1 MEIQLSR
8 LIEGLLARD
17 RHVTAIARS
26 CELPAHARLERV
38 LVPAPSGPFAA
49 FYPWFAFAGGL
60 LLARRGRGIVHA
72 AGAIVPNAIDVA
84 TCHFCHHAFEALGGP
99 SRAMRSTRG
108 HRAHATLCAELS
120 KSGER
125 MIYRPQRIRATVA
138 ISEGVRRELERWFPR
153 LRGTLRT
160 IPHGVDLARFGPDP
174 ALRKRVRGELGIG
187 DDELVAIFAGGDW
200 ARKGLRHAI
209 AAVAASSRWRLL
221 VVGAGDEAAYSGIAR
236 AAEVRDRVHFVG
248 AQADMPA
255 QFAASDAFLLP
266 TSYETFS
273 LVTYEAAAAGLP
285 LLVTRVSGPDQLI
298 ADGVNG
304 AFINESP
311 KGTAGWLARLDDPE
325 LRARMGASARQAVAP
340 YTWDAAVDRHIALY
354 DELEQTRPRPRQVRH
369 AI

>member
-1 MEIQLSR
+1 
-8 LIEGLLARD
+8 
-17 RHVTAIARS
+17 
-26 CELPAHARLERV
+26 
-38 LVPAPSGPFAA
+38 
-49 FYPWFAFAGGL
+49 
-60 LLARRGRGIVHA
+60 
-72 AGAIVPNAIDVA
+72 
-84 TCHFCHHAFEALGGP
+84 
-99 SRAMRSTRG
+99 
-108 HRAHATLCAELS
+108 
-120 KSGER
+120 
-125 MIYRPQRIRATVA
+125 
-138 ISEGVRRELERWFPR
+138 
-153 LRGTLRT
+153 
-160 IPHGVDLARFGPDP
+160 
-174 ALRKRVRGELGIG
+174 
-187 DDELVAIFAGGDW
+187 
-200 ARKGLRHAI
+200 LRHAI